1 MDKQHI
7 AELIEKHLDGTAS
20 PAEYQQLLDWYRSV
34 EHTEIHW
41 PETEK
46 QFDIRVDRILTNI
59 LSQDRHKKAPHLFQ
73 RKSFLIPTISIAAA
87 AILVLLLVTNLFN
100 KDQIK
105 DTVLAEATT
114 IILPGGN
121 KAILTLSD
129 GSVIDLTDS
138 LHSYNN
144 NREDGLKIYTNQ
156 GELTFNSSDYSTLSS
171 NNLNTLSTPRGG
183 QYMVNLP
190 DGSKVWL
197 NAESSLSFPNTFNP
211 NERRVTLNGE
221 AYFDIAKNKK
231 APFIVSVD
239 DMQIE
244 VLGTKFNVDAY
255 KDSPRISTTLVE
267 GSVKVSQGMQNIVLE
282 PNQQSSWDKRSK
294 KFSIQDID
302 TKLSTAWKNG
312 YFIFENTN
320 IKTIMSQLSRWY
332 DIEVEYLGDISKKEY
347 TGSIL
352 KRSTIQE
359 VLNMLELTGTIE
371 FKITGRRVS
380 VMP

>member
-114 IILPGGN
+114 ILPGGN

-332 DIEVEYLGDISKKEY
+332 DIEVEYLGDISQKEY